1 MPNKKKTLQNVALAA
16 NVFGLAT
23 SLVPFIGGYT
33 LPFPFVEIIRS
44 GLVLTQ
50 SALNLSVGIAK
61 KDKFSEIENS
71 LVLSMEAVTAVFAL
85 NRFGVRNARLAKNL
99 PNFQLLEKKPL
110 QRSHSLDSFFESHI
124 ELSQR
129 NYLKADIPR
138 GGATIE
144 EGKQDER
151 IFLQQDHYLQRNA
164 DKHVE
169 VPLLGP
175 PRGGA
180 AIEKGKQDDRIFLQQ
195 DHYLQRDADKHVEVP
210 LLGPPSKTLRTKE
223 EEKIKKAMTSMLGR
237 FAIAD
242 DDVTQASQFLSKG
255 FNMNKSVNRMVY
267 ARYKDIGQNITM
279 FDRPNLSLYEDD
291 IRSFLKEKIFQQDSD
306 ERQSYL
312 LWYMRQVNRLVSP
325 LHSSLNIAQTLKK

>member
-175 PRGGA
+175 P
-180 AIEKGKQDDRIFLQQ
+180 
-195 DHYLQRDADKHVEVP
+195 
-210 LLGPPSKTLRTKE
+210 SKTLRTKE